1 MLKIPAEV
9 AKFAGADNVKIYEQ
23 FRDYFN
29 HYRAFSQDAKVT
41 YDESKSL
48 DEKDAI
54 MNKKLLEEVKRVGGV
69 NFDDNSLS
77 MEAFA
82 TNPSVSWA
90 TFAVIGTMIDAII
103 PDTIIESTGLYNDVR
118 VGGYGDNFAFD
129 VKPRDLFV
137 VSKHGRGRRL
147 TELKKQFTGQVTI
160 TPELREISVQASLY
174 KILCGKESI
183 AELAMKAVRS
193 VETEMTKDIYFAF
206 DEAMRNLPDTP
217 VNQQLIATGQ
227 SGPYYQ

>member
-54 MNKKLLEEVKRVGGV
+54 MNKKLLEEVKRVSGV

-118 VGGYGDNFAFD
+118 VGGYG
-129 VKPRDLFV
+129 R
-137 VSKHGRGRRL
+137 
-147 TELKKQFTGQVTI
+147 I
-160 TPELREISVQASLY
+160 
-174 KILCGKESI
+174 
-183 AELAMKAVRS
+183 
-193 VETEMTKDIYFAF
+193 
-206 DEAMRNLPDTP
+206 
-217 VNQQLIATGQ
+217 
-227 SGPYYQ
+227 